1 MRWHDASY
9 SVEKKKYLMQFS
21 VQSSLFYQVHGPST
35 LLCSL
40 CCIRTAG
47 QHVSEEKLTI
57 TREVERHDM
66 SVGFSQ
72 NRFTKLEVEEPGELA
87 VHYSALAR
95 TTVRTVPID
104 QIESG
109 GVESLDPE
117 VIPYLFPS
125 RYAPADRMRA
135 VADDL
140 FGNIEGQFAKAQAI
154 EDWLNKH
161 IQYSSGSSNE
171 QSWALDTFELRSGVC
186 RDFAHLGIAFC
197 RALTIPAR
205 YVTVYAH
212 ELQWQDFHA
221 VFEVYIDGTWFLFD
235 GTRLAPLNG
244 MIRIAVG
251 RDASDAAVAT
261 LYGNVAGQGINVS
274 VGIAENES
282 EAFQPLTREDLNRE
296 GKALFLI

>member
-1 MRWHDASY
+1 
-9 SVEKKKYLMQFS
+9 MQFS
-21 VQSSLFYQVHGPST
+21 VQSSLYYQVNGPST

-40 CCIRTAG
+40 SCLRTAG
-47 QHVSEEKLTI
+47 QHVSDEELTES
-57 TREVERHDM
+57 REVERQDM
-66 SVGFSQ
+66 PVGFAE
-72 NRFTKLEVEEPGELA
+72 NRFIKYEVSDPGELSIF
-87 VHYSALAR
+87 YSALAR
-95 TTVRTVPID
+95 TTVQTVPIE
-104 QIESG
+104 QIEPG
-109 GVESLDPE
+109 GVSTLDAE

-135 VADDL
+135 VASDL
-140 FGNIEGQFAKAQAI
+140 FGHIEGHFNQAQAI
-154 EDWLNKH
+154 EDWLNRH
-161 IQYSSGSSNE
+161 ISYSSGSSNE
-171 QSWALDTFELRSGVC
+171 QSWALDTFESRSGVC

-212 ELQWQDFHA
+212 QLQWQDFHA

-261 LYGNVAGQGINVS
+261 LYGNVFGQGLNVS
-274 VGIAENES
+274 VALSENET
-282 EAFQPLTREDLNRE
+282 EEFVPVTRQNLRDQGE
-296 GKALFLI
+296 ALFLI